1 MSSNEINENEIEDE
15 LNDYNL
21 PIITVKYYFD
31 NDIIYQK
38 TFSKNATFG
47 DCVKDFEKSLENNEN
62 EEDISKI
69 NYSFKNKNIDPNKKI
84 IDVVETEKN
93 TVLLEIEI
101 GLQIQNLNTSNYK
114 KSLEKLNNNLSSSNN
129 NLNQNLLLKND
140 NIQFNN
146 KNNNNNNN
154 IKNIKNILSPTIN
167 PFKIINYSPKES
179 KINLYNFDPKIINE
193 YKLNDFN
200 QSSACVNSPNN
211 LYLSGGINSNKV
223 PIKNFW
229 IIDNNKLNVNLKEL
243 PLPKSNHSMIYIPNN
258 YIFFVGGNNKFTFYY
273 NIKNNTFSKWADLNE
288 IQLRPALYFDEETN
302 ELFCMSNYKDNFFIE
317 KTNLTNFPEWEKID
331 VNIKDKPTFRN
342 NFIIKKINQDKYLLI
357 GNNNYIYDNELKEI
371 REYNNDISPNKTGM
385 QFLDKNLYKL
395 NNYLDVSI
403 PKNFND
409 EKEIIIVNKKGDVKK
424 VDFEQ
429 IENENIKKEN
439 LSFKTNDRKINGNIN
454 IKIKTQKVDANNN
467 LDKIDQQNFDNLKNN
482 NNLLYSNDNNNNTR
496 NLKYNVELSIPKFNK
511 SESKMLEKVKEDYVD
526 NKPVIE
532 DKLIEEVNEIKNEED
547 DNVNKYKILMKNVF
561 EVHDYSD
568 NVDREVIQ
576 SDEK

>member
-69 NYSFKNKNIDPNKKI
+69 NYSFKNENIDPNKKI

-93 TVLLEIEI
+93 TILLEIEI

-114 KSLEKLNNNLSSSNN
+114 KSIEKLNNNLSSSNN

-140 NIQFNN
+140 DIQFNN
-146 KNNNNNNN
+146 KNNNNN
-154 IKNIKNILSPTIN
+154 IKNILSPTLN

-200 QSSACVNSPNN
+200 QSSACVNTPNN

-229 IIDNNKLNVNLKEL
+229 TIDNNKLNVNLKEL

-331 VNIKDKPTFRN
+331 VNLKDKPTFRN

-357 GNNNYIYDNELKEI
+357 GNNNYLYDNELKEI
-371 REYNNDISPNKTGM
+371 REYNNSSPNKVGM

-409 EKEIIIVNKKGDVKK
+409 EKEIIIVNKNGDVKK

-467 LDKIDQQNFDNLKNN
+467 LDKIEQQNFDNLKNN
-482 NNLLYSNDNNNNTR
+482 NNLLYLNDNNNNTR

-511 SESKMLEKVKEDYVD
+511 SESKILEKVKEDYVD

-532 DKLIEEVNEIKNEED
+532 DKLIEEVNEIKNEEED
-547 DNVNKYKILMKNVF
+547 ENLNKYKILMKNVF
-561 EVHDYSD
+561 EVNDYSD
-568 NVDREVIQ
+568 NVDRKVIQ
-576 SDEK
+576 SEEK

>member
-69 NYSFKNKNIDPNKKI
+69 NYSFKNENIDPNKKI

-93 TVLLEIEI
+93 TILLEIEI

-114 KSLEKLNNNLSSSNN
+114 KSIEKLNNNLSSSNN

-140 NIQFNN
+140 DIQFNN
-146 KNNNNNNN
+146 KNNNNNN
-154 IKNIKNILSPTIN
+154 IKNILSPTLN

-200 QSSACVNSPNN
+200 QSSACVNTPNN

-229 IIDNNKLNVNLKEL
+229 TIDNNKLNVNLKEL

-331 VNIKDKPTFRN
+331 VNLKDKPTFRN
-342 NFIIKKINQDKYLLI
+342 NFIIKKINPDKYLLI
-357 GNNNYIYDNELKEI
+357 GNNNYLYDNENKEI
-371 REYNNDISPNKTGM
+371 REYNNSSPNKVGM

-409 EKEIIIVNKKGDVKK
+409 EKEIIIVNKNGDVKK

-482 NNLLYSNDNNNNTR
+482 NNLLYLNDNNNNTR

-511 SESKMLEKVKEDYVD
+511 SESKILEKVKEDYVD

-532 DKLIEEVNEIKNEED
+532 DKLIEEVNEIKNEEED
-547 DNVNKYKILMKNVF
+547 ENLNKYKILMKNVF
-561 EVHDYSD
+561 EVNDYSD
-568 NVDREVIQ
+568 NVDRKVIQ
-576 SDEK
+576 SEEK

>member
-69 NYSFKNKNIDPNKKI
+69 NYSFKNENIDPNKKI

-93 TVLLEIEI
+93 TILLEIEI

-114 KSLEKLNNNLSSSNN
+114 KSLEKLNNNLPSSNN

-146 KNNNNNNN
+146 KNNNNNN
-154 IKNIKNILSPTIN
+154 NIKNILSPTIN

-357 GNNNYIYDNELKEI
+357 GNNSYIYDNELKEI

-409 EKEIIIVNKKGDVKK
+409 EKEIIIVNKNGDVKK

-482 NNLLYSNDNNNNTR
+482 NNLLYLNDNNNNTR

-511 SESKMLEKVKEDYVD
+511 SESKILEKVKEDYVD

-532 DKLIEEVNEIKNEED
+532 DKLIEEVNEIKNEEED
-547 DNVNKYKILMKNVF
+547 ENLNKYKILMKNVF
-561 EVHDYSD
+561 EVNDYSD
-568 NVDREVIQ
+568 NVDRKVIQ
-576 SDEK
+576 SEEK

>member
-69 NYSFKNKNIDPNKKI
+69 NYSFKNENIDPNKKI

-93 TVLLEIEI
+93 TILLEIEI

-114 KSLEKLNNNLSSSNN
+114 KSIEKLNNNLSSSNN

-140 NIQFNN
+140 DIQFNN
-146 KNNNNNNN
+146 KNNNNNN
-154 IKNIKNILSPTIN
+154 IKNILSPTLN

-200 QSSACVNSPNN
+200 QSSACVNTPNN

-229 IIDNNKLNVNLKEL
+229 TIDNNKLNVNLKEL

-331 VNIKDKPTFRN
+331 VNLKDKPTFRN
-342 NFIIKKINQDKYLLI
+342 NFIIKKINPDKYLLI
-357 GNNNYIYDNELKEI
+357 GNNNYLYDNELKEI
-371 REYNNDISPNKTGM
+371 REYNNSSPNKVGM

-409 EKEIIIVNKKGDVKK
+409 EKEIIIVNKNGDVKK

-467 LDKIDQQNFDNLKNN
+467 LDKIEQQNFDNLKNN
-482 NNLLYSNDNNNNTR
+482 NNLLYLNDNNNNTR

-511 SESKMLEKVKEDYVD
+511 SESKILEKVKEDYVD

-532 DKLIEEVNEIKNEED
+532 DKLIEEVNEIKNEEED
-547 DNVNKYKILMKNVF
+547 ENLNKYKILMKNVF
-561 EVHDYSD
+561 EVNDYSD
-568 NVDREVIQ
+568 NVDRKVIQ
-576 SDEK
+576 SEEK

>member
-69 NYSFKNKNIDPNKKI
+69 NYSFKNENIDPNKKI

-93 TVLLEIEI
+93 TILLEIEI

-114 KSLEKLNNNLSSSNN
+114 KSIEKLNNNLSSSNN

-140 NIQFNN
+140 DIQFNN
-146 KNNNNNNN
+146 KNNNNN
-154 IKNIKNILSPTIN
+154 IKNILSPTLN

-200 QSSACVNSPNN
+200 QSSACVNTPNN

-229 IIDNNKLNVNLKEL
+229 TIDNNKLNVNLKEL

-331 VNIKDKPTFRN
+331 VNLKDKPTFRN
-342 NFIIKKINQDKYLLI
+342 NFIIKKINPDKYLLI
-357 GNNNYIYDNELKEI
+357 GNNNYLYDNELKEI
-371 REYNNDISPNKTGM
+371 REYNNSSPNKVGM

-409 EKEIIIVNKKGDVKK
+409 EKEIIIVNKNGDVKK

-467 LDKIDQQNFDNLKNN
+467 LDKIEQQNFDNLKNN
-482 NNLLYSNDNNNNTR
+482 NNLLYLNDNNNNTR

-511 SESKMLEKVKEDYVD
+511 SESKILEKVKEDYVD

-532 DKLIEEVNEIKNEED
+532 DKLIEEVNEIKNEEED
-547 DNVNKYKILMKNVF
+547 ENLNKYKILMKNVF
-561 EVHDYSD
+561 EVNDYSD
-568 NVDREVIQ
+568 NVDRKVIQ
-576 SDEK
+576 SEEK

>member
-69 NYSFKNKNIDPNKKI
+69 NYSFKNENIDPNKKI

-93 TVLLEIEI
+93 TILLEIEI

-114 KSLEKLNNNLSSSNN
+114 KSIEKLNNNLSSSNN
-129 NLNQNLLLKND
+129 NLNQNLLLKNE

-146 KNNNNNNN
+146 KNNNNN
-154 IKNIKNILSPTIN
+154 IKNILSPTLN

-200 QSSACVNSPNN
+200 QSSACVNTPNN

-229 IIDNNKLNVNLKEL
+229 TIDNNKLNVNLKEL

-331 VNIKDKPTFRN
+331 VNLKDKPTFRN
-342 NFIIKKINQDKYLLI
+342 NFIIKKINPDKYLLI
-357 GNNNYIYDNELKEI
+357 GNNNYLYDNELKEI
-371 REYNNDISPNKTGM
+371 REYNNSSPNKVGM

-409 EKEIIIVNKKGDVKK
+409 EKEIIIVNKNGDVKK

-467 LDKIDQQNFDNLKNN
+467 LDKIEQQNFDNLKNN
-482 NNLLYSNDNNNNTR
+482 NNLLYLNDNNNNTR

-511 SESKMLEKVKEDYVD
+511 SESKILEKVKEDYVD

-532 DKLIEEVNEIKNEED
+532 DKLIEEVNEIKNEEED
-547 DNVNKYKILMKNVF
+547 ENLNKYKILMKNVF
-561 EVHDYSD
+561 EVNDYSD
-568 NVDREVIQ
+568 NVDRKVIQ
-576 SDEK
+576 SEEK

>member
-69 NYSFKNKNIDPNKKI
+69 NYSFKNENIDPNKKI

-101 GLQIQNLNTSNYK
+101 GLQIQNLNTPNYK
-114 KSLEKLNNNLSSSNN
+114 KSLEKLNNNLPSSNN
-129 NLNQNLLLKND
+129 NLNQNLLLKSD

-146 KNNNNNNN
+146 NNNN
-154 IKNIKNILSPTIN
+154 NIKNILSPTIN

-482 NNLLYSNDNNNNTR
+482 NNLLYLNDNNNNTR

>member
-69 NYSFKNKNIDPNKKI
+69 NYSFKNENIDPNKKI

-93 TVLLEIEI
+93 TILLEIEI

-114 KSLEKLNNNLSSSNN
+114 KSIEKLNNNLSSSNN
-129 NLNQNLLLKND
+129 NLNQNLLLKNE

-146 KNNNNNNN
+146 KNNNNN
-154 IKNIKNILSPTIN
+154 IKNILSPTLN

-200 QSSACVNSPNN
+200 QSSACVNTPNN

-229 IIDNNKLNVNLKEL
+229 TIDNNKLNVNLKEL

-331 VNIKDKPTFRN
+331 VNLKDKPTFRN
-342 NFIIKKINQDKYLLI
+342 NFIIKKINPDKYLLI
-357 GNNNYIYDNELKEI
+357 GNNNYLYDNELKEI
-371 REYNNDISPNKTGM
+371 REYNNSSPNKVGM

-409 EKEIIIVNKKGDVKK
+409 EKEIIIVNKNGDVKK

-482 NNLLYSNDNNNNTR
+482 NNLLYLNDNNNNTR

-511 SESKMLEKVKEDYVD
+511 SESKILEKVKEDYVD

-532 DKLIEEVNEIKNEED
+532 DKLIEEVNEIKNEEED
-547 DNVNKYKILMKNVF
+547 ENLNKYKILMKNVF
-561 EVHDYSD
+561 EVNDYSD
-568 NVDREVIQ
+568 NVDRKVIQ
-576 SDEK
+576 SEEK

>member
-154 IKNIKNILSPTIN
+154 IKNILSPTIN
-167 PFKIINYSPKES
+167 PFKIINYSPKVS